1 MALIKREQF
10 EDNLKQEALI
20 NKSFV
25 PIFRLREQEH
35 YYILTADYIT
45 YTQEYKVFECKTGL
59 YVCTTPLNGDRKGV
73 ASVNPLQ
80 PQPTTKG
87 LKPKEPPNFNIL

>member
-1 MALIKREQF
+1 MSLIKREQF

-45 YTQEYKVFECKTGL
+45 YTQEYKVFGCKAGL
-59 YVCTTPLNGDRKGV
+59 YVCTTPIIQ
-73 ASVNPLQ
+73 ASQ
-80 PQPTTKG
+80 IQQI
-87 LKPKEPPNFNIL
+87 KPAPSIPPRWDIL